1 MITDPTERDLIIRTV
16 IGEAASEGPVGQLAV
31 AHVIANRM
39 RSAGRGA
46 RDIVFARNQ
55 FEPWN
60 NPTTAARLQSI
71 QPTDPSYQRVAQAL
85 EPFFSGQSQDP
96 TGGATHFY
104 SPTAQAGL
112 GRQAPSWDN
121 GSGHDI
127 GRHRFFTLG
136 YAPSA
141 SSNPHGIPF
150 PGQQTATPASPSMPG
165 QTGGLWDQAGA
176 LTAGIQWDDTPDPEA
191 PAAATPA
198 PTASP
203 AAPAAPGAQPTREQV
218 VDQMWQN
225 RPQFDY
231 SQNPPRRID
240 AAQPSAAPAQPA
252 LAIQWDDAPP
262 EGATAP
268 VPSPRPASAPLGTPD
283 VGATFAATAPAS
295 PGALSAPN
303 LDQTFAQFQGGLPAQ
318 GEAVAQQRSI
328 PEITIRP
335 RDSQTRRQQAQ
346 AEAERSLAEQNP
358 VMRTANTIVQGVA
371 RGVNPFMDDTV
382 AFLDTIV
389 GRGDGATFS
398 QRYGANLDRQ
408 RGVNAA
414 YDAQSPIL
422 SIGSQLGGGLALPV
436 GQLSAPANAM
446 TRLGRGAMVGAGY
459 GAAFGAGQGDGLA
472 DRAQRAATGAVVGGV
487 TGGALNALVGPR
499 LPQNAITT
507 RPSGQA
513 VIDAADRQG
522 VQVPRLIATD
532 STAMQR
538 VGQGVRNVPLAG
550 DPIVRNTD
558 RMVQQMGARMDDTAA
573 ALGGGAVPTAD
584 AAGAAA
590 RSGIEQ
596 TVRVAMPARADQ
608 LYGRVEQLVPPGQ
621 VYPIGQTSQIAQ
633 QIVSRNQAAGLGQ
646 GQAVSV
652 IDEALQR
659 GGLTYQ
665 GMRDL
670 RTRLNEMTSFGNTPQ
685 GMSNAELKQI
695 GAALTADIDA
705 AARAAGPAAYQA
717 HKRADQWYS
726 AWTQRRETLGRIM
739 NANSDEGIITQI
751 QNAASSRA
759 SADIWK
765 LSTARKAMQPDEW
778 NEVASVIVS
787 RLGRD
792 GDGNFSPARF
802 VTDYGK
808 LSERGKDIL
817 FRATGNRTHAQALD
831 DIATISSRSREVQRF
846 GNPSGTAQNLS
857 AAGIGAGL
865 LASPITTMATVLG
878 GNVVSRVLASP
889 ATASSAARWS
899 RAYQLAIQTPTA
911 ATVSGLQ
918 IASRNFASTLGD
930 KLGVTVDPNSLFRA
944 LPYQRFGQS
953 EEDRNNVPAGGAAAP

>member
-46 RDIVFARNQ
+46 RDIVLARNQ
-55 FEPWN
+55 FEPWG
-60 NPTTAARLQSI
+60 NPNTAARLQSI
-71 QPTDPSYQRVAQAL
+71 QPTDPAYQRVAQAL
-85 EPFFSGQSQDP
+85 EPFFQGQSQDP

-121 GSGHDI
+121 GSGQDI
-127 GRHRFFTLG
+127 GRHRFFALG

-141 SSNPHGIPF
+141 SNNPHGIPF
-150 PGQQTATPASPSMPG
+150 PGMAGGMTG
-165 QTGGLWDQAGA
+165 QRGGLWDQAGA
-176 LTAGIQWDDTPDPEA
+176 LTASIQWDDVPDA
-191 PAAATPA
+191 QAT
-198 PTASP
+198 P
-203 AAPAAPGAQPTREQV
+203 AAPAAPVAEQAAEKPTE
-218 VDQMWQN
+218 
-225 RPQFDY
+225 
-231 SQNPPRRID
+231 
-240 AAQPSAAPAQPA
+240 AAQPA
-252 LAIQWDDAPP
+252 LAVQWDDAPS
-262 EGATAP
+262 EGLAAP
-268 VPSPRPASAPLGTPD
+268 VPAPRPANAPLGSPD
-283 VGATFAATAPAS
+283 IGATFAATAPAS
-295 PGALSAPN
+295 PGALAAPN

-328 PEITIRP
+328 PEITVRP
-335 RDSQTRRQQAQ
+335 QGAVTRRAQAQ
-346 AEAERSLAEQNP
+346 LEQERQMAAQSAP
-358 VMRTANTIVQGVA
+358 VRTVDTVVQGLA
-371 RGVNPFMDDTV
+371 RGLNPFMDDTA
-382 AFLDTIV
+382 AFLNTIV
-389 GRGDGATFS
+389 GGGQGNTFDE
-398 QRYGANLDRQ
+398 RRIDNLRAQ

-414 YDAQSPIL
+414 FDAQAPL
-422 SIGSQLGGGLALPV
+422 VSIGSQLAGGLALPT
-436 GQLSAPANAM
+436 GRLSMPANAM
-446 TRLGRGAMVGAGY
+446 TRFGRGAAVGAGY
-459 GAAFGAGQGDGLA
+459 GAAFGAGQGEGLE
-472 DRAQRAATGAVVGGV
+472 DRLQRAATGGLVGGTV
-487 TGGALNALVGPR
+487 GAGLNALVGPR
-499 LPQNAITT
+499 LPQNAMTT
-507 RPSGQA
+507 RPSSGS
-513 VIDAADRQG
+513 VLEAADRQG

-584 AAGAAA
+584 AAGATA
-590 RSGIEQ
+590 RAGIEQ
-596 TVRVAMPARADQ
+596 TVTQAMPARASQ
-608 LYGRVEQLVPPGQ
+608 LYQRVEQLVPPGQ
-621 VYPIGQTSQIAQ
+621 AFPLSQTSQTAQ
-633 QIVSRNQAAGLGQ
+633 QIASRNQAAGLGT
-646 GQAVSV
+646 GQALSV

-670 RTRLNEMTSFGNTPQ
+670 RTRINEMTKFGNTPQ
-685 GMSNAELKQI
+685 GVSNAELKQI
-695 GAALTADIDA
+695 GAALSADIDA

-717 HKRADQWYS
+717 HKRADQWY
-726 AWTQRRETLGRIM
+726 AGWAQRRETLGRIM
-739 NANSDEGIITQI
+739 NANSDEAIITQI

-759 SADIWK
+759 SGDIWK

-792 GDGNFSPARF
+792 GEGNFSPARF

-817 FRATGNRTHAQALD
+817 FRAGGNRAHAQALD
-831 DIATISSRSREVQRF
+831 DIATISSRAREVQRF
-846 GNPSGTAQNLS
+846 GNPSGTGQSVASL
-857 AAGIGAGL
+857 ATGAGL
-865 LASPITTMATVLG
+865 ATSPLTTIASVVG
-878 GNVVSRVLASP
+878 GNVVSRILAAPS
-889 ATASSAARWS
+889 TAASAARWS
-899 RAYQLAIQTPTA
+899 RAYQAAVQTPTA

-918 IASRNFASTLGD
+918 IASRNFASTIGD

-953 EEDRNNVPAGGAAAP
+953 EEDRNYVPAGRETAP

>member
-46 RDIVFARNQ
+46 RDIIFARNQ
-55 FEPWN
+55 FEPWG

-71 QPTDPSYQRVAQAL
+71 QPTDPAYQRVEQAL
-85 EPFFSGQSQDP
+85 EPFFQGQSQDP

-112 GRQAPSWDN
+112 GRAAPSWDN
-121 GSGHDI
+121 GSGQDI
-127 GRHRFFTLG
+127 GRHRFFALG

-141 SSNPHGIPF
+141 SNNPHGIPF
-150 PGQQTATPASPSMPG
+150 PGMAGGMTG

-176 LTAGIQWDDTPDPEA
+176 LTASIQWDDTPDPEA
-191 PAAATPA
+191 PPAAPA
-198 PTASP
+198 APAAVASVP
-203 AAPAAPGAQPTREQV
+203 AAPAAPGTPPTREQV
-218 VDQMWQN
+218 VDEMWRN

-240 AAQPSAAPAQPA
+240 TPAAPAASAPTA
-252 LAIQWDDAPP
+252 AAPAIQWDDEPP
-262 EGATAP
+262 AGMAAP
-268 VPSPRPASAPLGTPD
+268 VPTPRPANAPLGSPD
-283 VGATFAATAPAS
+283 IGATFAATAPAS
-295 PGALSAPN
+295 PGALAAPN
-303 LDQTFAQFQGGLPAQ
+303 IDQTFAQFQGGLPTQ

-335 RDSQTRRQQAQ
+335 QGAVTRRAQAQ
-346 AEAERSLAEQNP
+346 LDQERQMAAQSAP
-358 VMRTANTIVQGVA
+358 VRTVDTVVQGLA
-371 RGVNPFMDDTV
+371 RGLNPFMDDTA
-382 AFLDTIV
+382 AFLNTIV
-389 GRGDGATFS
+389 GGGQGNTFDE
-398 QRYGANLDRQ
+398 RRIDNLRAQ

-414 YDAQSPIL
+414 FDAQAPFV
-422 SIGSQLGGGLALPV
+422 SIGSQLAGGLALPT
-436 GQLSAPANAM
+436 GRLSMPANAM
-446 TRLGRGAMVGAGY
+446 TRFGRGAAVGAGY
-459 GAAFGAGQGDGLA
+459 GAAFGAGQGEGLE
-472 DRAQRAATGAVVGGV
+472 DRLQRAATGGLIGGTVGAG
-487 TGGALNALVGPR
+487 LNALVGPR
-499 LPQNAITT
+499 LPQNAMTT
-507 RPSGQA
+507 RPSSGA

-532 STAMQR
+532 STAVQR

-573 ALGGGAVPTAD
+573 AFGGGAVPSAD
-584 AAGAAA
+584 AAGATA
-590 RSGIEQ
+590 RAGIEQ
-596 TVRVAMPARADQ
+596 TVKRTMPARADQ

-621 VYPIGQTSQIAQ
+621 IYPIGQTTQIAQ
-633 QIVSRNQAAGLGQ
+633 QIVARNRAAALGD

-652 IDEALQR
+652 IEEALQK

-670 RTRLNEMTSFGNTPQ
+670 RTRINEMTSFGNTPQ

-695 GAALTADIDA
+695 GAALSADIEA

-717 HKRADQWYS
+717 HKRADQWY
-726 AWTQRRETLGRIM
+726 AGWAQRRETLGRIM
-739 NANSDEGIITQI
+739 NANSDEAIITQI

-759 SADIWK
+759 SGDIWK

-792 GDGNFSPARF
+792 GEGNFSPARF
-802 VTDYGK
+802 VTDYGR

-817 FRATGNRTHAQALD
+817 FRAGGNRAHAQALD
-831 DIATISSRSREVQRF
+831 DIATISSRAREVQRF
-846 GNPSGTAQNLS
+846 GNPAGTGQSVATL
-857 AAGIGAGL
+857 ATGAGL
-865 LASPITTMATVLG
+865 ATNPLTTIASVVG
-878 GNVVSRVLASP
+878 GNITSRILAAP
-889 ATASSAARWS
+889 ATAASAARWS
-899 RAYQLAIQTPTA
+899 RAYQAAVQQPTA

-918 IASRNFASTLGD
+918 IASRNFASTIGD

-953 EEDRNNVPAGGAAAP
+953 EEDRNYVPAGRETAP

>member
-1 MITDPTERDLIIRTV
+1 MITDPAERDLIIRTV

-46 RDIVFARNQ
+46 RDIVLARNQ
-55 FEPWN
+55 FEPWG
-60 NPTTAARLQSI
+60 NPNTAARLQSI
-71 QPTDPSYQRVAQAL
+71 QPTDPAYQRVEQAL

-121 GSGHDI
+121 GSGQDI
-127 GRHRFFTLG
+127 GRHRFFALG

-141 SSNPHGIPF
+141 SNNSHGIPF
-150 PGQQTATPASPSMPG
+150 PGAAAGGMTG
-165 QTGGLWDQAGA
+165 QRGGLWDQAGA
-176 LTAGIQWDDTPDPEA
+176 LTASIQWDDVPDA
-191 PAAATPA
+191 Q
-198 PTASP
+198 
-203 AAPAAPGAQPTREQV
+203 AAPAAPV
-218 VDQMWQN
+218 
-225 RPQFDY
+225 
-231 SQNPPRRID
+231 
-240 AAQPSAAPAQPA
+240 APAAVMTPDAGPMRTAEKPA
-252 LAIQWDDAPP
+252 EGEIAIQWDDAPS
-262 EGATAP
+262 EGLAAP
-268 VPSPRPASAPLGTPD
+268 VPTPRPANAPLGSPD
-283 VGATFAATAPAS
+283 IGATFAATAPTS
-295 PGALSAPN
+295 PGALAAPN

-335 RDSQTRRQQAQ
+335 QGAVTRRAQAQ
-346 AEAERSLAEQNP
+346 LDQERQMAAQSAP
-358 VMRTANTIVQGVA
+358 VRTVDTVVQGLA
-371 RGVNPFMDDTV
+371 RGLNPFMDDTA
-382 AFLDTIV
+382 AFLNTIV
-389 GRGDGATFS
+389 GGGQGNTFDE
-398 QRYGANLDRQ
+398 RRIDNLRAQ

-414 YDAQSPIL
+414 FDAQAPFVSV
-422 SIGSQLGGGLALPV
+422 GSQLAGGLALPT
-436 GQLSAPANAM
+436 GRLSMPANAM
-446 TRLGRGAMVGAGY
+446 TRFGRGAAVGAGY
-459 GAAFGAGQGDGLA
+459 GAAFGAGQGEGLE
-472 DRAQRAATGAVVGGV
+472 DRLQRAATGGLVGGTV
-487 TGGALNALVGPR
+487 GAGLNALVGPR
-499 LPQNAITT
+499 LPQNAMTT
-507 RPSGQA
+507 RPSSGA
-513 VIDAADRQG
+513 VLDAADRQG

-558 RMVQQMGARMDDTAA
+558 RMVQQMGGRMDDTAA

-584 AAGAAA
+584 AAGATA
-590 RSGIEQ
+590 RAGIEQ
-596 TVRVAMPARADQ
+596 TVTQAMPARANQ
-608 LYGRVEQLVPPGQ
+608 LYQRVEQLVPAGQ
-621 VYPIGQTSQIAQ
+621 AFPLSQTSQTAQ
-633 QIVSRNQAAGLGQ
+633 QIASRNQAAGLGT
-646 GQAVSV
+646 GQALSV

-670 RTRLNEMTSFGNTPQ
+670 RTRINEMTKFGNTPQ
-685 GMSNAELKQI
+685 GVSNAELKQI
-695 GAALTADIDA
+695 GAALSADIDA

-717 HKRADQWYS
+717 HKRADQWY
-726 AWTQRRETLGRIM
+726 AGWAQRRETLGRIM

-759 SADIWK
+759 SGDIWK

-792 GDGNFSPARF
+792 GEGNFSPARF

-808 LSERGKDIL
+808 LSERGKDLL
-817 FRATGNRTHAQALD
+817 FRAGGNRAHAQALD
-831 DIATISSRSREVQRF
+831 DIATISSRAREVQRF

-857 AAGIGAGL
+857 AAGIGAGMM
-865 LASPITTMATVLG
+865 ASPVTTMATVLG
-878 GNVVSRVLASP
+878 GNVVSRILAAPS
-889 ATASSAARWS
+889 TAASAARWS
-899 RAYQLAIQTPTA
+899 RAYQAAVQTPTA

-918 IASRNFASTLGD
+918 IASRNFASTIGD

-953 EEDRNNVPAGGAAAP
+953 EEDRNYVPAGRETAP